1 MKQGTM
7 VTKNKYS
14 FSFTGASA
22 LPAETLVI
30 AEEYIRLQDWE
41 RVKVSVLENNLMYK
55 TKQNTSKRMY
65 SEIKKRLELLTNEQL
80 NLLVSGSP
88 DESRAMVLLSLLKA
102 YSFFK
107 DFIIEVI
114 RAKFLLYN
122 KNIFASDYTC
132 FFYAK
137 AITNDELNNISEK
150 TTKKVKQ
157 VLFKMLE
164 QVGLIN
170 SAKEGVIIK
179 PFLSDDAIRIILK
192 DDVSL
197 FAGFLLPD
205 AEIRSLKKSIVH
217 G

>member
-1 MKQGTM
+1 M
-7 VTKNKYS
+7 VTKKKYS

-30 AEEYIRLQDWE
+30 AEEYILLQDWE
-41 RVKVSVLENNLMYK
+41 KVKVSVQENNLMNK

-65 SEIKKRLELLTNEQL
+65 FEIKKRLELLTSEKL

-88 DESRAMVLLSLLKA
+88 DESKAMVLLSLLKA

-107 DFIIEVI
+107 DFVIEVI

-122 KNIFASDYTC
+122 NNIVASDYTS
-132 FFYAK
+132 FFNAK
-137 AITNDELNNISEK
+137 AITNDELNTITEK
-150 TTKKVKQ
+150 TTNKVKQ

-170 SAKEGVIIK
+170 SAKEGMIIK
-179 PFLSDDAIRIILK
+179 PFLSDDAIRIILN
-192 DDVSL
+192 DDASL
-197 FAGFLLPD
+197 FAGFLCSD
-205 AEIRSLKKSIVH
+205 AEIRSLKKSTVH

>member
-1 MKQGTM
+1 MLNK
-7 VTKNKYS
+7 TKYT

-30 AEEYIRLQDWE
+30 AEEFIRLQDWE
-41 RVKVSVLENNLMYK
+41 KVKVSVQENNLMNK

-65 SEIKKRLELLTNEQL
+65 FEIKKRLELLTNEQL

-88 DESRAMVLLSLLKA
+88 DESKAMVLLSLLKA
-102 YSFFK
+102 YSFVK
-107 DFIIEVI
+107 DFVIEVI

-122 KNIFASDYTC
+122 NNIVASDYTS
-132 FFYAK
+132 FFNAK
-137 AITNDELNNISEK
+137 AITNNELNTLTEK
-150 TTKKVKQ
+150 TTNKVKQ

-170 SAKEGVIIK
+170 SAKDGIIIK
-179 PFLSDDAIRIILK
+179 PFLSDDSIKAILN
-192 DDVSL
+192 DDGTL
-197 FAGFLLPD
+197 LAGFLCSD
-205 AEIRSLKKSIVH
+205 AEIMTLKKIPVH

>member
-1 MKQGTM
+1 M
-7 VTKNKYS
+7 VTKKKYS

-41 RVKVSVLENNLMYK
+41 RVKVSVQENNLMNK

-65 SEIKKRLELLTNEQL
+65 FEIKKRLELLTNEQL

-88 DESRAMVLLSLLKA
+88 DECKAMVLLSLLKA

-107 DFIIEVI
+107 DFVIEVI

-122 KNIFASDYTC
+122 NNITSSDYTS
-132 FFYAK
+132 FFNAK
-137 AITNDELNNISEK
+137 AITNNELNIITEK
-150 TTKKVKQ
+150 TTNKVKQ
-157 VLFKMLE
+157 VLLKMLE

-170 SAKEGVIIK
+170 SAKEGMIIK
-179 PFLSDDAIRIILK
+179 PFLSDDAIRTILN
-192 DDVSL
+192 DDASL
-197 FAGFLLPD
+197 FAGFLCSD
-205 AEIRSLKKSIVH
+205 AEIRLLKKSTVH

>member
-1 MKQGTM
+1 VLNK
-7 VTKNKYS
+7 TKYT

-30 AEEYIRLQDWE
+30 AEEFIRLQDWE
-41 RVKVSVLENNLMYK
+41 KVKVSVQENNLMNK

-65 SEIKKRLELLTNEQL
+65 FEIKKRLELLTNEQL

-88 DESRAMVLLSLLKA
+88 DESKAMVLLSLLKA
-102 YSFFK
+102 YSFVK
-107 DFIIEVI
+107 DFVIEVI

-122 KNIFASDYTC
+122 NNIVASDYTS
-132 FFYAK
+132 FFNAK
-137 AITNDELNNISEK
+137 AITNNELNTLTEK
-150 TTKKVKQ
+150 TTNKVKQ

-170 SAKEGVIIK
+170 SAKDGIIIK
-179 PFLSDDAIRIILK
+179 PFLSDDSIKAILN
-192 DDVSL
+192 DDGTL
-197 FAGFLLPD
+197 LAGFLCSD
-205 AEIRSLKKSIVH
+205 AEIMTLKKIPVH

>member
-1 MKQGTM
+1 M
-7 VTKNKYS
+7 VVDKKKYK

-30 AEEYIRLQDWE
+30 AEEYIRLNDWKK
-41 RVKVSVLENNLMYK
+41 VKVSVQEHNLMKK
-55 TKQNTSKRMY
+55 TKQNTSDRMY
-65 SEIKKRLELLTNEQL
+65 HEIKKRLELLTNEQL

-88 DESRAMVLLSLLKA
+88 DESKAMVLLSLLKT

-107 DFIIEVI
+107 DFVIEVI

-122 KNIFASDYTC
+122 NNIVASDYTS
-132 FFYAK
+132 FFNSK
-137 AITNDELNNISEK
+137 AITNDELNTITEK
-150 TTKKVKQ
+150 TTNKVKQ

-170 SAKEGVIIK
+170 SAKEGIIIK
-179 PFLSDDAIRIILK
+179 PFLSDDSIRLILN
-192 DDVSL
+192 DDASL
-197 FAGFLLPD
+197 FAGFLYSD
-205 AEIRSLKKSIVH
+205 TEIRALKKSTVH

>member
-1 MKQGTM
+1 M
-7 VTKNKYS
+7 VVDKKKYK

-30 AEEYIRLQDWE
+30 AEEYIRLNDWKK
-41 RVKVSVLENNLMYK
+41 VKVSVQEHNLMKK
-55 TKQNTSKRMY
+55 TKQNTSDRMY
-65 SEIKKRLELLTNEQL
+65 HEIKKRLELLTNEQL

-88 DESRAMVLLSLLKA
+88 DESKAMVLLSLLKT

-107 DFIIEVI
+107 DFVIEVI

-122 KNIFASDYTC
+122 NNIVASDYTS
-132 FFYAK
+132 FFNSK
-137 AITNDELNNISEK
+137 AITNDELNTITEK
-150 TTKKVKQ
+150 TTNKVKQ

-170 SAKEGVIIK
+170 SAKEGMIIK
-179 PFLSDDAIRIILK
+179 PFLSDDAIRIILN
-192 DDVSL
+192 DDASL
-197 FAGFLLPD
+197 FAGFLCSD
-205 AEIRSLKKSIVH
+205 AEIRSLKKSTVH

>member
-1 MKQGTM
+1 M
-7 VTKNKYS
+7 VTKKKYT

-41 RVKVSVLENNLMYK
+41 KVKVSVHDNNLMNK
-55 TKQNTSKRMY
+55 TKQRTSKTIY
-65 SEIKKRLELLTNEQL
+65 FEIKKRLELLTNEQL

-88 DESRAMVLLSLLKA
+88 DESKAMVLLSLLKT

-107 DFIIEVI
+107 DFVIEVI

-122 KNIFASDYTC
+122 NKIASSDYTS
-132 FFYAK
+132 FFNAK
-137 AITNDELNNISEK
+137 AITNNELNTITEK
-150 TTKKVKQ
+150 TTNKVKQ

-170 SAKEGVIIK
+170 SAKDGIIIK
-179 PFLSDDAIRIILK
+179 PFLSDNAIRIILH
-192 DDVSL
+192 DDASL
-197 FAGFLLPD
+197 FAGFLCSD
-205 AEIRSLKKSIVH
+205 AEIRTLKKSTVH